1 MATCTGWWL
10 HNKNIPPPSKMA
22 CNAMVEIKTR
32 FIRTQTHTNW
42 QRIWS
47 RGRSVHNYYNNKYRT
62 VEACEEARSITSGG
76 RRETSK
82 ASVTT
87 TTRPASKKRFGR
99 RLLSFRVPRGLLVLS
114 AAKVKA
120 HTHTVH
126 TDRGRGR
133 HSLCWGRA
141 PRGGGEGAAKHKIR
155 ERSLSQQLQHSI
167 K

>member
-1 MATCTGWWL
+1 M
-10 HNKNIPPPSKMA
+10 
-22 CNAMVEIKTR
+22 
-32 FIRTQTHTNW
+32 
-42 QRIWS
+42 
-47 RGRSVHNYYNNKYRT
+47 HNYYNNKYRT

-87 TTRPASKKRFGR
+87 TTRPATKKRFGR

-120 HTHTVH
+120 HTEYTEAAAATHDSVEAVH
-126 TDRGRGR
+126 
-133 HSLCWGRA
+133 HH
-141 PRGGGEGAAKHKIR
+141 PVVVAA
-155 ERSLSQQLQHSI
+155 EELLNI

>member
-1 MATCTGWWL
+1 MHWL

-120 HTHTVH
+120 HTEYTEAAAATHNSVEAVVH
-126 TDRGRGR
+126 
-133 HSLCWGRA
+133 HHPVVVVAEEL
-141 PRGGGEGAAKHKIR
+141 
-155 ERSLSQQLQHSI
+155 LNI